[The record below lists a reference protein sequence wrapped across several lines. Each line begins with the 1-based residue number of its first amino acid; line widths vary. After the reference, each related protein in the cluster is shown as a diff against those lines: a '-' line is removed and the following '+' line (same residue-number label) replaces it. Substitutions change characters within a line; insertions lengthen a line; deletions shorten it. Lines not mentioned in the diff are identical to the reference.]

1 MREILFKAKRID
13 NGEWVEGYY
22 LFVKEQNKHYILT
35 GKIASYSVDYSHSY
49 LKTNGFEW
57 FEIDPNTLCQFTGL
71 KDKNGKM
78 IFENDILEFEF
89 EEIGKQKAVVYYNL
103 EYGSFLL
110 NVITDN
116 FQFAKINDGIV
127 IGNRFDNPELLGD
140 KV

>member
-13 NGEWVEGYY
+13 NGEWVIG
-22 LFVKEQNKHYILT
+22 HYIPFGLD
-35 GKIASYSVDYSHSY
+35 VDMHYDIIFSKGDYIFCSESQQ
-49 LKTNGFEW
+49 LIG
-57 FEIDPNTLCQFTGL
+57 IDIKTLCQYTGI
-71 KDKNGKM
+71 KDKYGKM

-127 IGNRFDNPELLGD
+127 IGNKFDNPELLEGEII
-140 KV
+140 

>member
-13 NGEWVEGYY
+13 NGEWVIG
-22 LFVKEQNKHYILT
+22 HYIPFGLD
-35 GKIASYSVDYSHSY
+35 VDIHYDIVFSKEDYIFDSESQQ
-49 LKTNGFEW
+49 LIG
-57 FEIDPNTLCQFTGL
+57 IDIKTLCQYTGI
-71 KDKNGKM
+71 KDKYGKM

-127 IGNRFDNPELLGD
+127 IGNKFDNPELLEGEII
-140 KV
+140 